1 MVDQRLAV
9 CGVLFFCV
17 TMVAGC
23 ASGDAMSIDE
33 VRKTA
38 VDAGEAPISC
48 PIPYDVSKALPGNH
62 DVQPGKVEIEVSKT
76 TTPVADQV
84 SAEVDDKMSVIDATA
99 GVSIDCQYK
108 VGDKSVDVWLVA
120 TPRTGAVSVLAP
132 QLSRSANM
140 DSTQLQAFVDQQPNV
155 GDVKLAP
162 GDTVAVGRLRL
173 QGKADAALFVDP
185 DGLSTGKDL
194 EEATKTLLSQIKR

>member
-1 MVDQRLAV
+1 MVDKRLAV
-9 CGVLFFCV
+9 GGVLFFCV

-23 ASGDAMSIDE
+23 TTGDAMSIDE

-38 VDAGEAPISC
+38 VDAGEAPNSC

-76 TTPVADQV
+76 TTPAADPV
-84 SAEVDDKMSVIDATA
+84 SAQANDGMSVIDATA
-99 GVSIDCQYK
+99 GVSIDCEYK

-120 TPRTGAVSVLAP
+120 LPRTGAVSVLAP
-132 QLSRSANM
+132 QLSRSANLG
-140 DSTQLQAFVDQQPNV
+140 STQLQDFVNQPPNA

-173 QGKADAALFVDP
+173 QGKADAALFVNP
-185 DGLSTGKDL
+185 DGLTTGKDL
-194 EEATKTLLSQIKR
+194 ETATKTLMSQIK